1 MNKPNSRKAN
11 PRRRRAPN
19 QQATSYSKLLRE
31 KCKQAALTYK
41 KLNFTI
47 RQIADQINESFGPEG
62 DDPQPRFK
70 KISHH
75 LVHTLIVE
83 GIRESV
89 DPLLKAE
96 MRDLEIQQ
104 IDMLLSAAMGPA
116 AAGSTVHMDMVLK
129 LLARKAKLLGLY
141 DEEDDSAGGGAGVT
155 QIFFN
160 GVMGRV

>member
-1 MNKPNSRKAN
+1 M
-11 PRRRRAPN
+11 
-19 QQATSYSKLLRE
+19 LRE

-41 KLNFTI
+41 KLNFTV

-96 MRDLEIQQ
+96 LRDLEIQQ
-104 IDMLLSAAMGPA
+104 YDMLISAAMGPA
-116 AAGSTVHMDMVLK
+116 SQGSTVHIDAVMK
-129 LLARKAKLLGLY
+129 LLAQKAKCLGLY
-141 DEEDDSAGGGAGVT
+141 DNDDSQGGAGVT